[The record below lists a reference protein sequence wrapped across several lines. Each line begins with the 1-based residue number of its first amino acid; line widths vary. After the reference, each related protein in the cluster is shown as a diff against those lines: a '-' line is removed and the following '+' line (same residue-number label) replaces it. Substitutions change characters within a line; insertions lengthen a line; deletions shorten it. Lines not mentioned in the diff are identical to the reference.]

1 MKRKEYLQPTIE
13 VVEAAPAALLAG
25 SLTEEGET
33 DHIPVFDGDDDK
45 FDYAPL

>member
-13 VVEAAPAALLAG
+13 VMEAAPATLLAG

-33 DHIPVFDGDDDK
+33 DTIGVYDDEDP
-45 FDYAPL
+45 DPIIGL